1 MAHQYRI
8 EESEAEFITIQTIRR
23 AISEDVDR
31 LVEFME
37 QIVPKGTKVNYDPDT
52 YEIVIKSN
60 LPAHE
65 IFPTD
70 LAKYA
75 KEELR

>member
-1 MAHQYRI
+1 MANQYRI
-8 EESEAEFITIQTIRR
+8 DENDANMIIVETIRR
-23 AISEDVDR
+23 AISEDEDR
-31 LVEFME
+31 LIDFMK

-60 LPAHE
+60 LPAHD
-65 IFPTD
+65 IFAVD